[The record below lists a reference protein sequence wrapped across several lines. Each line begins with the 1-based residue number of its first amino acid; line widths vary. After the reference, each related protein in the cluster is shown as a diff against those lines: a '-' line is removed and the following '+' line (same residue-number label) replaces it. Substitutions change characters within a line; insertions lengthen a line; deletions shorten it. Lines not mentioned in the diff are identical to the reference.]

1 MINRTPSSSSNN
13 GAPGIQAFDL
23 AEWREGFILAILRI
37 ASVLGIVLIV
47 ITFPTSTLQ
56 DKILY
61 VALYLV
67 LLNITI
73 LPTPYNL
80 RANILL
86 LMNFAVG
93 INAIIAWGPWKD
105 GNIFLLT
112 GIALS
117 SILVDRRL
125 DIAALITSTIAATVI
140 AILQQSGV
148 FQFTAANVPVTS
160 TEDWLGYIV
169 DFSVMGIAL
178 VVAID
183 QFKDVFTRMI
193 LNLQNKLDTMHE
205 EQTQLQEQIRESADE
220 LDTRINQIRIS
231 SIVAKQ
237 ISETKNVSDLFE
249 STVTLLSE
257 RFRYYHVGLYIL
269 DEQRK
274 TAFLQA
280 ASSDIGKKI
289 IGQTFNISTS
299 DRRNPIHYAVAQNKP
314 SITTDLDQVNF
325 VRDENFPITRSRMIL
340 PMAVRGTVIGL
351 LDIHSD
357 QPRAFSNQDADI
369 TQPIADLAAISFD
382 NIRLTDETQSLLSQ
396 LDINTSTQT
405 QRTWA
410 KLTSRQKPSFLYT
423 PAGVRPVFSSDKRQQ
438 DGSGLLVPL
447 VLHGQKIGAIKLK
460 RKGSA
465 AEWSERERILLA
477 KIADQVSLALENSRL
492 VDEAQKNAMRDQM
505 IASISTQ
512 IRETLDI
519 ESVIRTATSELRRV
533 FDLKEAEIIVGSS
546 QSES

>member
-1 MINRTPSSSSNN
+1 MTNSMFSPSSNN
-13 GAPGIQAFDL
+13 GNSGIQAFDL

-37 ASVLGIVLIV
+37 ASVLGVVLIV

-67 LLNITI
+67 LLGITL

-93 INAIIAWGPWKD
+93 INAILAWGPWKD

-112 GIALS
+112 GIVLS
-117 SILVDRRL
+117 AILVDRRL

-148 FQFTAANVPVTS
+148 FQFTAANVPATS
-160 TEDWLGYIV
+160 MEDWLGYIV
-169 DFSVMGIAL
+169 DFAVMGIAV
-178 VVAID
+178 VVATG
-183 QFKDVFTRMI
+183 QFKDVFMRMI
-193 LNLQNKLDTMHE
+193 LNLQNKLDTLYG
-205 EQTQLQEQIRESADE
+205 EQAQLKEQVRENTEE
-220 LDTRINQIRIS
+220 LDTRINQIRVS
-231 SIVAKQ
+231 SIIAKQ
-237 ISETKNVSDLFE
+237 IAETQNISELFA

-269 DEQRK
+269 DEQKK

-280 ASSDIGKKI
+280 ASSDIGRKI
-289 IGQTFNISTS
+289 IGQAFNISTS
-299 DRRNPIHYAVAQNKP
+299 DRRNPIHYAVIQNKP
-314 SITTDLDQVNF
+314 SVTTDLDQINF
-325 VRDENFPITRSRMIL
+325 VRDENFPITRSRMVL
-340 PMAVRGTVIGL
+340 PMSVRGTVIGL

-382 NIRLTDETQSLLSQ
+382 NIRLMDETQSLLSQ

-405 QRTWA
+405 HRTWA
-410 KLTSRQKPSFLYT
+410 KLTSRQKPSYLYT
-423 PAGVRPVFSSDKRQQ
+423 PAGVRPVFSSDKRP
-438 DGSGLLVPL
+438 DESGLLVPL

-460 RKGSA
+460 RKGSTT
-465 AEWSERERILLA
+465 EWSERERILLA
-477 KIADQVSLALENSRL
+477 KIADQISLALENSRL

-533 FDLKEAEIIVGSS
+533 FDLKEAEIVVGSQ

>member
-1 MINRTPSSSSNN
+1 MTNRTPSSSSNN
-13 GAPGIQAFDL
+13 GDSGIQSFDL

-67 LLNITI
+67 LLGITI
-73 LPTPYNL
+73 LPTPYSL
-80 RANILL
+80 RTNILL
-86 LMNFAVG
+86 LMTFAVG

-112 GIALS
+112 GIVLS

-140 AILQQSGV
+140 ATLQQSGA
-148 FQFTAANVPVTS
+148 FQFTAANVPATS
-160 TEDWLGYIV
+160 VEDWFGYIA
-169 DFSVMGIAL
+169 DFSIMGIAV
-178 VVAID
+178 VVATG
-183 QFKDVFTRMI
+183 QFKDVFMRMI
-193 LNLQNKLDTMHE
+193 LNLQNKLDTIYG
-205 EQTQLQEQIRESADE
+205 EQAQLQEQIRESADE

-237 ISETKNVSDLFE
+237 LSETKNVSDLFE

-269 DEQRK
+269 DEQKK

-280 ASSDIGKKI
+280 ASSDIGRKI
-289 IGQTFNISTS
+289 IGQAFNISTS

-369 TQPIADLAAISFD
+369 TQPIADLTAISFD
-382 NIRLTDETQSLLSQ
+382 NIRLTDETQSLISQ

-423 PAGVRPVFSSDKRQQ
+423 PAGVRPVFSSDKRQ